1 VLNES
6 AGEAATTFTLL
17 ISEKGGIERRQA
29 FSGAEA
35 TIGRVAGNDLVLPK
49 GNVSKRH
56 ARILFREGRL
66 IVTDLNSTNGTF
78 VNRRRITQATIL
90 REEDRLFIGDYV
102 LRVEG
107 LGQPQSDS
115 VPADTTDR
123 FSAPPLPGQ
132 RPISSSEPD
141 SPLASALIGSDRPT
155 SEDLGRALGGTSSL
169 RSLDSS
175 EQSRPSQRASE
186 GAVLRTSAVQK
197 VIEGVIRAL
206 GEPPA
211 VVSEETASKFSETI
225 VSAVD
230 HLLVEGEVPVGV
242 AADAVID
249 QVREELLDLGP
260 IRSFLNDPTAT
271 VLAGLRYDDL
281 VEVRDGKSQGVTR
294 AFSSKASL
302 LRAFERLIAAE
313 GGESQDFSNHFEE
326 TFASGLSLS
335 IGHSEGEGALMF
347 VLRKPSKEPQTLDEL
362 VKRGVLSRAMA
373 TFLQLCLGAR
383 LNILLTSP
391 PEEGSSMLLEA
402 LLGGLT
408 RERALMIGQPT
419 FLPDAWPSLSVIG
432 KTGREPL
439 GDLLPVALGVPG
451 SRPVLAYPSPAR
463 LAEFFELSPASQ
475 GTLVA
480 LTAPGVRAALRSL
493 PAAMALARPGLPLDV
508 ADAWVRGAFDV
519 AVELGRHRDG
529 RVRVLRIAEWAGE
542 RELSDVF
549 SFVTVRGNNHGVE
562 GSFSAAGELPRLT
575 ERLQAAGVRLD
586 PALFQRNSS
595 GSRESEPKLPR

>member
-1 VLNES
+1 MLNES

-107 LGQPQSDS
+107 LGQPASDS
-115 VPADTTDR
+115 IPGDTTDR
-123 FSAPPLPGQ
+123 FSAPPLPGP
-132 RPISSSEPD
+132 RPVSSSEPE
-141 SPLASALIGSDRPT
+141 SPLASTLIGSDRPT
-155 SEDLGRALGGTSSL
+155 SDDLARLGGAPSLRAL
-169 RSLDSS
+169 DAS
-175 EQSRPSQRASE
+175 EPSRPSQRGNE
-186 GAVLRTSAVQK
+186 GAVLRSSAVQK
-197 VIEGVIRAL
+197 VIEGVVRAL

-211 VVSEETASKFSETI
+211 LVSEETVSRFSDTI
-225 VSAVD
+225 VGAVD

-242 AADAVID
+242 AADAVVD
-249 QVREELLDLGP
+249 QVKEELLDLGP
-260 IRSFLNDPTAT
+260 IRSFLDDPSAT

-281 VEVRDGKSQGVTR
+281 VEVRDGKSQAAAR
-294 AFSSKASL
+294 AFSSTTSL
-302 LRAFERLIAAE
+302 RRALKRLIAAE
-313 GGESQDFSNHFEE
+313 GGTSHDFSTHFEE
-326 TFASGLSLS
+326 TFASGLNLS
-335 IGHSEGEGALMF
+335 VGLSEGEDALLF
-347 VLRKPSKEPQTLDEL
+347 VLRKPSREPQTLDEL

-391 PEEGSSMLLEA
+391 PEEGSGMLLEA

-408 RERALMIGQPT
+408 RERLLLIGQPT

-432 KTGREPL
+432 RSGRESLAP
-439 GDLLPVALGVPG
+439 LLPVALSVPG
-451 SRPVLAYPSPAR
+451 SRPVLAHPSPAR
-463 LAEFFELSPASQ
+463 LAEFFELTPASQ
-475 GTLVA
+475 GAVVA
-480 LTAPGVRAALRSL
+480 VTAPGVRAALRSL
-493 PAAMALARPGLPLDV
+493 PAAMALARPGLPLNV
-508 ADAWVRGAFDV
+508 AEAWFRGSFDL

-529 RVRVLRIAEWAGE
+529 RVRVLRIAEWADE
-542 RELSDVF
+542 NELSDVF
-549 SFVTVRGNNHGVE
+549 SFVTVRGTNSGLDGN
-562 GSFSAAGELPRLT
+562 FSAAGELPKLAG
-575 ERLQAAGVRLD
+575 RLQAAGIRLE

-595 GSRESEPKLPR
+595 GSRESEPKLLR